1 MARVVGIGKQSF
13 EDIRKKDC
21 FYIDKT
27 DFIKDWWESADDVT
41 LITRPRR
48 FGKTLNMDM
57 LKCFFS
63 NQYEGR
69 KELFEELDIW
79 KDEEYRELQGTYPVI
94 FLSFADIKADNFKDT
109 KNDLVSV
116 INDAYKQ
123 HSYLLKSDKLTE
135 AEKNM
140 YEQLDNYANNA
151 DINKKISNEIV
162 CRAIKTLAGMLY
174 KYYGKKVIIILD
186 EYDTPMQ
193 EAYMNGYW
201 DELVALTRSL
211 FNSTFKTNPY
221 LERGIMTGITRVS
234 KESIF
239 SDLNNLKV
247 VTTTSREYATS
258 FGFTEKEVFDALDEV
273 NMSNEKAAVKEWFDG
288 FTYGDV
294 KDIYNPWSIIN
305 YLQTGKIDSYW
316 TDSSS
321 NGIVNKLI
329 KTGTPDVKEA
339 MAVLIS
345 GGVIEKKID
354 EQIVFDQLDKNEDVI
369 WSLLL
374 ASGYLCIE
382 SYKEVGRLK
391 RKIYGLKLTN
401 LEVERMFEVMIEQ
414 WFGEEKFNYNNFVKS
429 LLNGDIESM
438 NEYMNRVTRGV
449 ISYFDTGKTPSD
461 EEPERLASCYDCRG
475 VANGSSLNC
484 CSNLYAMTEKS
495 SHFYHGLV
503 LGLMVD
509 QVDNY
514 ILSSNRESGFG
525 RYDIMLEPIDK
536 NNEKL
541 PGIVI
546 EFKVFNQKKEDTLEE
561 TVENALRQIKEKD
574 YDAELIKRGVKE
586 ENIYHYGFAFKGK
599 EVLIDGR

>member
-221 LERGIMTGITRVS
+221 LERGIMTGITGVS

-273 NMSNEKAAVKEWFDG
+273 NMSNEKAAVKEWYDG

>member
-1 MARVVGIGKQSF
+1 MKKIAIGKQSF

-48 FGKTLNMDM
+48 FGKALNMDM

-69 KELFEELDIW
+69 KELFEGLGIW

-94 FLSFADIKADNFKDT
+94 FLSFADIKGNTFEMARQQICIKIL
-109 KNDLVSV
+109 DLYEE
-116 INDAYKQ
+116 NE
-123 HSYLLKSDKLTE
+123 YLLEGDMLGESEKAFYKSVSMDMSDAIISTSLNKLCVF
-135 AEKNM
+135 M
-140 YEQLDNYANNA
+140 
-151 DINKKISNEIV
+151 
-162 CRAIKTLAGMLY
+162 Y

-273 NMSNEKAAVKEWFDG
+273 NMSNEKAAVKEWYDG
-288 FTYGDV
+288 FTFGDV

-354 EQIVFDQLDKNEDVI
+354 EQIVFDQLDKNEDAI

-414 WFGEEKFNYNNFVKS
+414 WFGKEKFNYNGFVKS

-461 EEPERLASCYDCRG
+461 EEPERLASCYD
-475 VANGSSLNC
+475 
-484 CSNLYAMTEKS
+484 
-495 SHFYHGLV
+495 
-503 LGLMVD
+503 
-509 QVDNY
+509 
-514 ILSSNRESGFG
+514 
-525 RYDIMLEPIDK
+525 
-536 NNEKL
+536 
-541 PGIVI
+541 
-546 EFKVFNQKKEDTLEE
+546 
-561 TVENALRQIKEKD
+561 
-574 YDAELIKRGVKE
+574 
-586 ENIYHYGFAFKGK
+586 
-599 EVLIDGR
+599 

>member
-1 MARVVGIGKQSF
+1 MKNKNVLELYWRDTMKKIAIGKQSF

-27 DFIKDWWESADDVT
+27 NFIKDWWESADDVT

-69 KELFEELDIW
+69 KELFEGLGIW
-79 KDEEYRELQGTYPVI
+79 KDEEYRKLQGTYPVI
-94 FLSFADIKADNFKDT
+94 FLSFAGIKQTEYSKAVTMIKNEITDIYNKYDYIMKSDLYNNNEKIQFKSVWPDMSDEIAQKAI
-109 KNDLVSV
+109 NDLS
-116 INDAYKQ
+116 N
-123 HSYLLKSDKLTE
+123 YLS
-135 AEKNM
+135 
-140 YEQLDNYANNA
+140 
-151 DINKKISNEIV
+151 
-162 CRAIKTLAGMLY
+162 R
-174 KYYGKKVIIILD
+174 YYGKKVIIILD

-193 EAYMNGYW
+193 EAYVNGYW
-201 DELVALTRSL
+201 DELVAFTRSL
-211 FNSTFKTNPY
+211 FNLTFKTNPY

-239 SDLNNLKV
+239 SDLNNLV
-247 VTTTSREYATS
+247 VITTTSNQYNTA
-258 FGFTEKEVFDALDEV
+258 FGFTEEEVFTALDEQGI
-273 NMSNEKAAVKEWFDG
+273 SDEKEKVKEWYDG
-288 FTYGDV
+288 FTFGDK

-305 YLQTGKIDSYW
+305 YLKFKKYETYW
-316 TDSSS
+316 ADSSS
-321 NGIVNKLI
+321 NRLVNELI
-329 KTGTPDVKEA
+329 RTGSAEIKNTMETL
-339 MAVLIS
+339 MA
-345 GGVIEKKID
+345 GGTVEKNID
-354 EQIVFDQLDKNEDVI
+354 EQIVFEQLKTNKDAV

-374 ASGYLCIE
+374 ASGYLRIE
-382 SYKEVGRLK
+382 EFRTEGRLNK
-391 RKIYGLKLTN
+391 KIYSLKLTN
-401 LEVERMFEVMIEQ
+401 YEVEQMFGTMIER
-414 WFGEEKFNYNNFVKS
+414 WFGGADVPYNEFINAMLS
-429 LLNGDIESM
+429 GDIESM

-461 EEPERLASCYDCRG
+461 EEPER
-475 VANGSSLNC
+475 
-484 CSNLYAMTEKS
+484 
-495 SHFYHGLV
+495 FYHGLV

-546 EFKVFNQKKEDTLEE
+546 EFKVFNQNKEDTLEE
-561 TVENALRQIKEKD
+561 TVKNALRQIKEKD

>member
-1 MARVVGIGKQSF
+1 MKKIAIGKQSF

-69 KELFEELDIW
+69 KELFEGLGIW
-79 KDEEYRELQGTYPVI
+79 KDEEYRKLQGTYPVI
-94 FLSFADIKADNFKDT
+94 FLSFADIKGNTFEMARQQICIKIL
-109 KNDLVSV
+109 DLYEE
-116 INDAYKQ
+116 NE
-123 HSYLLKSDKLTE
+123 YLLEGDILGESEKAFYKSVSMDMSDAIISTSLNKLCVF
-135 AEKNM
+135 M
-140 YEQLDNYANNA
+140 
-151 DINKKISNEIV
+151 
-162 CRAIKTLAGMLY
+162 Y

-273 NMSNEKAAVKEWFDG
+273 NMSNEKAAVKEWYDG
-288 FTYGDV
+288 FTFGDV

-354 EQIVFDQLDKNEDVI
+354 EQIVFDQLDKNEDAI

-561 TVENALRQIKEKD
+561 TVKNALRQIKEKD

-586 ENIYHYGFAFKGK
+586 ENIQHYGFAFRGK

>member
-1 MARVVGIGKQSF
+1 MKNKNVLELYWRDTMKKIAIGKQSF

-69 KELFEELDIW
+69 KELFEGLGIW
-79 KDEEYRELQGTYPVI
+79 KDEEYRKLQGTYPVI
-94 FLSFADIKADNFKDT
+94 FLSFADIKGNTFEMARQQICIKIL
-109 KNDLVSV
+109 DLYEE
-116 INDAYKQ
+116 NE
-123 HSYLLKSDKLTE
+123 YLLEGDILGESEKAFYKSVSMDMSDAIISTSLNKLCVF
-135 AEKNM
+135 M
-140 YEQLDNYANNA
+140 
-151 DINKKISNEIV
+151 
-162 CRAIKTLAGMLY
+162 Y

-273 NMSNEKAAVKEWFDG
+273 NMSNEKAAVKEWYDG
-288 FTYGDV
+288 FTFGDV

-354 EQIVFDQLDKNEDVI
+354 EQIVFDQLDKNEDAI

-414 WFGEEKFNYNNFVKS
+414 WFGKEKFNYNGFVKS

-461 EEPERLASCYDCRG
+461 EEPER
-475 VANGSSLNC
+475 
-484 CSNLYAMTEKS
+484 
-495 SHFYHGLV
+495 FYHGLV

>member
-1 MARVVGIGKQSF
+1 MKNKNVLELYWRDTMKKIAIGKQSF

-69 KELFEELDIW
+69 KELFEGLGIW
-79 KDEEYRELQGTYPVI
+79 KDEEYRKLQGTYPVI
-94 FLSFADIKADNFKDT
+94 FLSFADIKGNTFEMARQQICIKIL
-109 KNDLVSV
+109 DLYEE
-116 INDAYKQ
+116 NE
-123 HSYLLKSDKLTE
+123 YLLEGDILGESEKAFYKSVSMDMSDAIISTSLNKLCVF
-135 AEKNM
+135 M
-140 YEQLDNYANNA
+140 H
-151 DINKKISNEIV
+151 
-162 CRAIKTLAGMLY
+162 

-239 SDLNNLKV
+239 SDLNNLVV
-247 VTTTSREYATS
+247 VTTTSNQYNTA
-258 FGFTEKEVFDALDEV
+258 FGFTEEEVFTALDEQGI
-273 NMSNEKAAVKEWFDG
+273 SDEKEKVKEWYDG
-288 FTYGDV
+288 FTFGDK

-305 YLQTGKIDSYW
+305 YLKFKKYETYW
-316 TDSSS
+316 ADSSS
-321 NGIVNKLI
+321 NRLVNELI
-329 KTGTPDVKEA
+329 RTGSAEIKNTMETL
-339 MAVLIS
+339 MA
-345 GGVIEKKID
+345 GGTVEKNID
-354 EQIVFDQLDKNEDVI
+354 EQIVFEQLKTNKDAV

-374 ASGYLCIE
+374 ASGYLRIE
-382 SYKEVGRLK
+382 EFRTEGRLNK
-391 RKIYGLKLTN
+391 KIYSLKLTN
-401 LEVERMFEVMIEQ
+401 YEVEQMFGTMIER
-414 WFGEEKFNYNNFVKS
+414 WFGGADVPYNEFINAMLS
-429 LLNGDIESM
+429 GDIESM

-461 EEPERLASCYDCRG
+461 EEPER
-475 VANGSSLNC
+475 
-484 CSNLYAMTEKS
+484 
-495 SHFYHGLV
+495 FYHGLV

-574 YDAELIKRGVKE
+574 YDAELIKRGVKG

>member
-1 MARVVGIGKQSF
+1 MKKIAIGKQSF

-69 KELFEELDIW
+69 KELFKGLDIW
-79 KDEEYRELQGTYPVI
+79 KDEKYRKLQGTYPVI
-94 FLSFADIKADNFKDT
+94 FLSFAGIKQTEYSKAVTMIKNEITDIYNKYDYIMKSDLYNNNEKIQFKSVWPDMSDEIAQKAI
-109 KNDLVSV
+109 NDLS
-116 INDAYKQ
+116 N
-123 HSYLLKSDKLTE
+123 YLS
-135 AEKNM
+135 
-140 YEQLDNYANNA
+140 
-151 DINKKISNEIV
+151 
-162 CRAIKTLAGMLY
+162 R
-174 KYYGKKVIIILD
+174 YYGKKVIIILD

-193 EAYMNGYW
+193 EAYVNGYW
-201 DELVALTRSL
+201 DELVAFTRSL
-211 FNSTFKTNPY
+211 FNLTFKTNPY

-239 SDLNNLKV
+239 SDLNNLV
-247 VTTTSREYATS
+247 VITTTSNQYNTA
-258 FGFTEKEVFDALDEV
+258 FGFTEEEVFTALDEQGI
-273 NMSNEKAAVKEWFDG
+273 SDEKEKVKEWYDG
-288 FTYGDV
+288 FTFGDK

-305 YLQTGKIDSYW
+305 YLKFKKYETYW
-316 TDSSS
+316 ADSSS
-321 NGIVNKLI
+321 NRLVNELI
-329 KTGTPDVKEA
+329 RTGSAEIKNTMETL
-339 MAVLIS
+339 MA
-345 GGVIEKKID
+345 GGTVEKNID
-354 EQIVFDQLDKNEDVI
+354 EQIVFEQLKTNKDAV

-374 ASGYLCIE
+374 ASGYLRIE
-382 SYKEVGRLK
+382 EFRTEGRLNK
-391 RKIYGLKLTN
+391 KIYSLKLTN
-401 LEVERMFEVMIEQ
+401 YEVEQMFGTMIER
-414 WFGEEKFNYNNFVKS
+414 WFGGADVPYNEFINAMLS
-429 LLNGDIESM
+429 GDIESM

-461 EEPERLASCYDCRG
+461 EEPER
-475 VANGSSLNC
+475 
-484 CSNLYAMTEKS
+484 
-495 SHFYHGLV
+495 FYHGLV

-561 TVENALRQIKEKD
+561 TVKNALRQIKEKD